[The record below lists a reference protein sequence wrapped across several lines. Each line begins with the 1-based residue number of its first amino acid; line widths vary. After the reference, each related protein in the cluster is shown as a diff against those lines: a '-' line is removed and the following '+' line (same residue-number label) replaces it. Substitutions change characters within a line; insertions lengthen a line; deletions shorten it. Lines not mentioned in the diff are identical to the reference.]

1 MNNPRISQL
10 HCNAIPLGLLILTL
24 PIDAHAYLDPGTGSM
39 VLQVIIA
46 GILGAVFTFK
56 SYVRAVITSI
66 TGIFRKQRDS
76 SDV

>member
-1 MNNPRISQL
+1 MNNPRISRL

-66 TGIFRKQRDS
+66 TGIFRKRRDS